1 MLNFNFPL
9 QPHQNYNITQ
19 YVWKPRSINFEEKA
33 NKLRRNGQVSLFVH
47 LVTSKQ
53 IKNHTNKLIVDQNT
67 RMNVQCAKL
76 GEKISRNFAT
86 GFGNLVAK
94 WNILVVKKKTSVYQL
109 IERVWKHLTLGFTCI
124 ERARSGYDHE
134 WLVRLDHQQHIFES
148 EWLTNSQIPNQKN
161 RTNSGVDVGVKS
173 SRNFATAR
181 KVLVAKATMLVAVS
195 SPMMCITTKC
205 RPKNQHKS

>member
-53 IKNHTNKLIVDQNT
+53 MKNHTNKLIVDQKT

-94 WNILVVKKKTSVYQL
+94 WNILVAKVNVSLSTNRKSLKTPYTGFYMHRKGTQWLRSWVISAPRSPTAYFRIRMADEFPNPKSKKLHKL
-109 IERVWKHLTLGFTCI
+109 WGWC
-124 ERARSGYDHE
+124 
-134 WLVRLDHQQHIFES
+134 W
-148 EWLTNSQIPNQKN
+148 
-161 RTNSGVDVGVKS
+161 
-173 SRNFATAR
+173 R
-181 KVLVAKATMLVAVS
+181 K
-195 SPMMCITTKC
+195 I
-205 RPKNQHKS
+205 